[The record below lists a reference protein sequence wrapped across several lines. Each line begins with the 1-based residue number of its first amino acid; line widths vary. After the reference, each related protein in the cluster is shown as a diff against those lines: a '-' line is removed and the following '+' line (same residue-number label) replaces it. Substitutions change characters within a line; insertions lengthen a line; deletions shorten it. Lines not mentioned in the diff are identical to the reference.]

1 MKNSGKAHCNWV
13 KKAGVEK
20 LSWRFISCLFVLAS
34 LALSGCASTGHLS
47 TNTHI
52 RLQQIQPTSLTS
64 RFIDARP
71 ISEKIYR
78 LGVKPGFPESVALG
92 DENFR
97 PDRLRVLDNRLQSAL
112 GAKLKDVDEALV
124 ERFEIIEYIRDIKT
138 PTAGEIVGG
147 YNNLGVVAPRGVS
160 PTNFS
165 VVEAVA
171 LPIAVPIRQMMDRV
185 ITSEAEVELRVK
197 INGKLFISKMAAALP
212 DVDREHGISEAFELA
227 FKYLVYDLET
237 ALPQ

>member
-1 MKNSGKAHCNWV
+1 MKNSGNAHCKWV
-13 KKAGVEK
+13 KKTDVGK
-20 LSWRFISCLFVLAS
+20 LSWRFIACLSVLAS

-52 RLQQIQPTSLTS
+52 RLQQVQPTSLTS

-78 LGVKPGFPESVALG
+78 LGVKPGYPESVALG
-92 DENFR
+92 DENFS
-97 PDRLRVLDNRLQSAL
+97 PDRLRVLDNRLQRAL
-112 GAKLKDVDEALV
+112 GAKLKDADEILV
-124 ERFEIIEYIRDIKT
+124 ERFEVLEYVRDIKT
-138 PTAGEIVGG
+138 PTVGEIVGS
-147 YNNLGVVAPRGVS
+147 YANLGVVAPRGVS

-165 VVEAVA
+165 VAEAVA

-197 INGKLFISKMAAALP
+197 INGKSFTSKMAAALP
-212 DVDREHGISEAFELA
+212 DVDREHGVSEAFELA

-237 ALPQ
+237 ALQQ